1 MKLKSLHVYKN
12 YDDAHYRAR
21 IEFEGSYGTVELN
34 LDKQLSEKMLA
45 VCADEIV
52 ASSKEVAENMTAN
65 FVEGQLAPA
74 IEHHD
79 GAEQSP

>member
-12 YDDAHYRAR
+12 YDDADYRAR
-21 IEFEGSYGTVELN
+21 IEFEGSHGTVELN

-52 ASSKEVAENMTAN
+52 ASSKEVAENMTAT
-65 FVEGQLAPA
+65 FIESQLAPA
-74 IEHHD
+74 IEHQD
-79 GAEQSP
+79 GAD